1 MFYDISYVMRE
12 HDHRYQERHGSH
24 RHFHHPRRHFDEESF
39 HPREGD
45 LPGGRKLSSE
55 DLQLVILALLAEKPA
70 HGYELMKAIS
80 EYSSGF
86 YTPSPGVIYPAL
98 MYLHEIGYAKVD
110 QDGTR
115 KLYGLT
121 PEGKAHLDANQAP
134 VNGILEMLSR
144 IGGRMQEVRDAFAGV
159 HEFDSD
165 KLEEIHRA
173 RNTLKAAL
181 KSKRGCGPEE
191 ASRIAKILDRAAL
204 EIMSGA

>member
-1 MFYDISYVMRE
+1 
-12 HDHRYQERHGSH
+12 
-24 RHFHHPRRHFDEESF
+24 
-39 HPREGD
+39 
-45 LPGGRKLSSE
+45 
-55 DLQLVILALLAEKPA
+55 LQLIILALLAEKPA

-98 MYLHEIGYAKVD
+98 MYLHEIGYAKVE

-121 PEGKAHLDANQAP
+121 PEGKAHLDSNRPAADS
-134 VNGILEMLSR
+134 ILEMLSR
-144 IGGRMQEVRDAFAGV
+144 IGGRMQEVREAFAGA
-159 HEFDSD
+159 HEFGSD

-173 RNTLKAAL
+173 RNALKIAL

-191 ASRIAKILDRAAL
+191 AARIAKILSRAAV
-204 EIMSGA
+204 EILSDAEPPAAS

>member
-1 MFYDISYVMRE
+1 MCEHHYHYRE
-12 HDHRYQERHGSH
+12 HHDSH
-24 RHFHHPRRHFDEESF
+24 RHFHHRRRHFDQGGS
-39 HPREGD
+39 HSHEGD

-55 DLQLVILALLAEKPA
+55 DLQLVILSLLAEKPA
-70 HGYELMKAIS
+70 HGYELMKALS

-98 MYLHEIGYAKVD
+98 MYLHEIGFAKVD

-121 PEGKAHLDANQAP
+121 PEGKAHLDANRASA
-134 VNGILEMLSR
+134 NGILEMLSR

-173 RNTLKAAL
+173 RNALKAAL

-204 EIMSGA
+204 EIISNAEPPTAS

>member
-1 MFYDISYVMRE
+1 MHE
-12 HDHRYQERHGSH
+12 QDHPFRERHGFH
-24 RHFHHPRRHFDEESF
+24 RHFHHRRRHFDKGGF
-39 HPREGD
+39 HSNEGD

-55 DLQLVILALLAEKPA
+55 DLQLVILALLADKPA

-110 QDGTR
+110 LDGTR

-121 PEGKAHLDANQAP
+121 PEGKAHLDANRASA
-134 VNGILEMLSR
+134 NGILEMLSR
-144 IGGRMQEVRDAFAGV
+144 IGGRMQDVRDAFAGV
-159 HEFDSD
+159 HEFFSD

-173 RNTLKAAL
+173 RNSLKSAL

-191 ASRIAKILDRAAL
+191 ATRIAKILNRAAQ
-204 EIMSGA
+204 EILSNPEPPTAS

>member
-1 MFYDISYVMRE
+1 MHK
-12 HDHRYQERHGSH
+12 HDHPFRERHGFH
-24 RHFHHPRRHFDEESF
+24 RHFHHRRRHFDEGGLHF
-39 HPREGD
+39 NEGD

-70 HGYELMKAIS
+70 HGYELMKAVS

-98 MYLHEIGYAKVD
+98 MYLNEIGYAKVD

-121 PEGKAHLDANQAP
+121 PEGKAHLDANRASA
-134 VNGILEMLSR
+134 NSILEMLSR
-144 IGGRMQEVRDAFAGV
+144 IGGRMQDVRDAFAGV
-159 HEFDSD
+159 HEFFSD
-165 KLEEIHRA
+165 KLEEIQRA
-173 RNTLKAAL
+173 RNALKAAL

-191 ASRIAKILDRAAL
+191 ARRIAKILDRAAL
-204 EIMSGA
+204 EIISNPGPPAAS

>member
-1 MFYDISYVMRE
+1 MHE
-12 HDHRYQERHGSH
+12 HDHHYRERHGFH
-24 RHFHHPRRHFDEESF
+24 RHFHHRRRHFDQEGF
-39 HPREGD
+39 HAREDD
-45 LPGGRKLSSE
+45 LPAARKLGSE
-55 DLQLVILALLAEKPA
+55 ELQLVILSLLAEKPA
-70 HGYELMKAIS
+70 HGYELMKAIA

-121 PEGKAHLDANQAP
+121 PEGKAHLDANRVSA
-134 VNGILEMLSR
+134 NGILEMLSR
-144 IGGRMQEVRDAFAGV
+144 IGGRMQEVRDAFAGM
-159 HEFDSD
+159 HEFHSD

-173 RNTLKAAL
+173 RNALKVAL

-191 ASRIAKILDRAAL
+191 AARIAKILDRAAL
-204 EIMSGA
+204 EIMSNPEPPTAS

>member
-1 MFYDISYVMRE
+1 MHE
-12 HDHRYQERHGSH
+12 HDHHFREGHGFH
-24 RHFHHPRRHFDEESF
+24 RHFHHRRRHFDQGEVRP
-39 HPREGD
+39 HEGD

-55 DLQLVILALLAEKPA
+55 DLQLVILALLADKPA

-98 MYLHEIGYAKVD
+98 MYLNEIGYAEVD

-121 PEGKAHLDANQAP
+121 PEGKAHLDANRAFA
-134 VNGILEMLSR
+134 NSILEMLSR
-144 IGGRMQEVRDAFAGV
+144 IGGRMQDVRDAFAGV
-159 HEFDSD
+159 HEFFSD

-173 RNTLKAAL
+173 RNALKAAL

-191 ASRIAKILDRAAL
+191 ATRIAKILDRAAL
-204 EIMSGA
+204 EIVSNPEPPATS